1 MEHASGS
8 VKLLAARNL
17 SGTTLSRSRFRKNAT
32 VMERT
37 TLRHLTP
44 EEIALNQLE
53 LTCRAEIEKLEMQE
67 AQLDTDLDQDIDES
81 QKMLALYTLRVLYK
95 ELLAKHQELEQIK
108 NAQITSVQRALRA
121 YGAD

>member
-67 AQLDTDLDQDIDES
+67 AQLDTELDQDIDES

-95 ELLAKHQELEQIK
+95 ELLGKHQELEQIK

>member
-1 MEHASGS
+1 MRTNMEHASGS

-67 AQLDTDLDQDIDES
+67 AQLDTELDQDIDES
-81 QKMLALYTLRVLYK
+81 PEDAGLVYSKSSLQ
-95 ELLAKHQELEQIK
+95 
-108 NAQITSVQRALRA
+108 
-121 YGAD
+121 GAIG

>member
-44 EEIALNQLE
+44 DEIALNQLE

-67 AQLDTDLDQDIDES
+67 AQLDTELDQDIDES

>member
-44 EEIALNQLE
+44 EEIALNQQE

-67 AQLDTDLDQDIDES
+67 AQLETELDQDIDES